1 MGEYIDGQNILSRRP
16 EPGRH
21 FGLSSPPK
29 KEEKINVDSIANAVI
44 MALEKKMGSG
54 GLQSLQAHKTEAD
67 TYDTY
72 DTSASL
78 NELAKAMIVSKD
90 VNSGNLN
97 DVGTVKETKKDDKE
111 TKKTIDLLSK
121 LGD

>member
-1 MGEYIDGQNILSRRP
+1 MGEYIDGQNILSKRP

-29 KEEKINVDSIANAVI
+29 KEEGVDVNAIAAAVI
-44 MALEKKMGSG
+44 KALESKIGSG
-54 GLQSLQAHKTEAD
+54 GLQGLQVHKTEDA
-67 TYDTY
+67 Y